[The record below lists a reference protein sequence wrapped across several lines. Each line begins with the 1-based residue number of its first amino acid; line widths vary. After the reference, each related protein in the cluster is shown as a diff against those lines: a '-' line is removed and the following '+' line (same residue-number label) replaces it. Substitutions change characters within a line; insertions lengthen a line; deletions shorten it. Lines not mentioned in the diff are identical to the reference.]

1 MSAYSL
7 MARKTTITDEHLL
20 GAAREVFLE
29 RGVNAPSAEVAQR
42 AGVSE
47 GTLFKRFKTKHE
59 MFHCALDIDGEGEA
73 WERSMPERVG
83 IGDPQEQLAQI
94 LKDGIEV
101 LRIIVPLVLTS
112 SADPSTIPAHLQN
125 KEHSAMRTLRVLTR
139 YFDAEMRLGRIRRQ
153 DPEIAARM
161 VMAAAWH
168 YAHFELMFGAM
179 DIMPMPEAT
188 YIRGVVASLWHGLE
202 PVRAGGEKP

>member
-1 MSAYSL
+1 
-7 MARKTTITDEHLL
+7 
-20 GAAREVFLE
+20 
-29 RGVNAPSAEVAQR
+29 
-42 AGVSE
+42 
-47 GTLFKRFKTKHE
+47 
-59 MFHCALDIDGEGEA
+59 
-73 WERSMPERVG
+73 
-83 IGDPQEQLAQI
+83 
-94 LKDGIEV
+94 
-101 LRIIVPLVLTS
+101 
-112 SADPSTIPAHLQN
+112 
-125 KEHSAMRTLRVLTR
+125 MRTLRVLTR

>member
-1 MSAYSL
+1 
-7 MARKTTITDEHLL
+7 MASTPPRP
-20 GAAREVFLE
+20 RS
-29 RGVNAPSAEVAQR
+29 RS